1 MTGSVAGSVAGS
13 PPVRSFRIDVFT
25 LFPGVI
31 DHYADASILGRARAQ
46 GRLDLR
52 THDVREAATHPHRS
66 VDDATFGGGAGMVL
80 GPEPVFAAVERVAE
94 SSDGLPRPLILLT
107 PSGPRFDQAAAVRL
121 AGWAEGSDRH
131 GPVEAWVPGFSL
143 LCGRY
148 EGVDQRV
155 ADHLIDEEL
164 SVGDFVLAGGELAAL
179 VVVEAVVRLL
189 PGVLGN
195 DQSAGDE
202 SFSTGLLEYPQ
213 YTRPA
218 SFRGW
223 EVPEVLRSG
232 DHGRVERW
240 RRAEALVRTMRRR
253 PDLIE
258 ARGGL
263 TGDEVRLLV
272 EHGEVQ
278 VLRDHGYDW

>member
-1 MTGSVAGSVAGS
+1 M
-13 PPVRSFRIDVFT
+13 RIDVFT

-31 DHYADASILGRARAQ
+31 EHYADSSILGRARAN
-46 GRLDLR
+46 GHLDLR
-52 THDVREAATHPHRS
+52 PHDVRDSATDSHRS
-66 VDDATFGGGAGMVL
+66 VDDAPFGGGAGMVL
-80 GPEPVFAAVERVAE
+80 APEPVFRAVERVE
-94 SSDGLPRPLILLT
+94 DGPDGLPRPLFLLS
-107 PSGPRFDQAAAVRL
+107 PSGRSFNQGVAQEL
-121 AGWAEGSDRH
+121 AGLRE
-131 GPVEAWVPGFSL
+131 GFSL

-155 ADHLIDEEL
+155 VDHLVDDEL

-179 VVVEAVVRLL
+179 VVIEAVIRLV

-202 SFSTGLLEYPQ
+202 SFSAGLLEYPH

-218 SFRGW
+218 TFRGW
-223 EVPEVLRSG
+223 DVPAVLRSG

-240 RRAEALVRTMRRR
+240 RRAQALVRTLNVR

-263 TGDEVRLLV
+263 TPEEVKLLV
-272 EHGEVQ
+272 DHGEARSAQ
-278 VLRDHGYDW
+278 NHG